1 MEMNSMPSSTNMTG
15 MTGSVK
21 NGTDSAVQIE
31 SYGSVGYVP
40 NISSSATELL
50 KKEKFELS
58 ISEEAVVKAI
68 QKANKALQG
77 VEKRFEYRV
86 HQQTGE
92 IMVKVLNQ
100 ETNELI
106 REIPPEKLLD
116 LVAKLQDICGIII
129 DEKR

>member
-21 NGTDSAVQIE
+21 NGTDSTVQID

-40 NISSSATELL
+40 NTSPSATELL

-86 HQQTGE
+86 HQKTGE

-100 ETNELI
+100 ETNEII

>member
-21 NGTDSAVQIE
+21 NGTDSVAQID
-31 SYGSVGYVP
+31 SYGSVGYEP
-40 NISSSATELL
+40 NISPSATELL

-100 ETNELI
+100 ETDELI